1 MAGQIPLDTKY
12 YPADFN
18 VTTINVE
25 TSSTGTNWPLLY
37 ADRDIVIDSINIYV
51 SDAPT
56 AAEAIKIIKNTDY
69 ATPTYAGTG
78 NSTVVVAEIALA
90 TTAGDYPVRYAT
102 NEADRA
108 ATSTLGKIVKINFA
122 TGTNVLS
129 KDNTLWLAASSAI
142 GGIVNLSVQ
151 VRWRSQL

>member
-12 YPADFN
+12 YPSDFQC
-18 VTTINVE
+18 VTVNVE
-25 TSSTGTNWPLLY
+25 TNSTGTNWPLLY

-56 AAEAIKIIKNTDY
+56 ATETLKVIKNSDF

-78 NSTVVVAEIALA
+78 NSTVVVGEISLG
-90 TTAGDYPVRYAT
+90 TSGGDYPVRYIT
-102 NEADRA
+102 NEA
-108 ATSTLGKIVKINFA
+108 SQSSPKIIKIDFVA
-122 TGTNVLS
+122 DTNVVS
-129 KDNTLWLAASSAI
+129 KGSTLWLAAGSAI

>member
-12 YPADFN
+12 YPSDFY
-18 VTTINVE
+18 VSTINVE
-25 TSSTGTNWPLLY
+25 TNSTGQNWVLLY
-37 ADRDIVIDSINIYV
+37 ADREIVIDSINIYV

-56 AAEAIKIIKNTDY
+56 NAETLKIIKNTDY

-90 TTAGDYPVRYAT
+90 TTGSDYPVRYAT
-102 NEADRA
+102 NEANRT
-108 ATSTLGKIVKINFA
+108 ATSTLGKIIKIDFA
-122 TGTNVLS
+122 AGTNVLN
-129 KDNTLWLAASSAI
+129 KDNTLWLAAGSAI